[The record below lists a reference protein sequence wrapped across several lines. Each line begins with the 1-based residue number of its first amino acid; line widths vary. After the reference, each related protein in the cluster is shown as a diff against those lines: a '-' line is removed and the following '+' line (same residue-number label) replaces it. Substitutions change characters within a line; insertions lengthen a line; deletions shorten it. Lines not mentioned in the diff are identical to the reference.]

1 MSDIELVELV
11 IKIPKSDY
19 RCIKEIPLSSMFG
32 FDNWELIAQAI
43 ANGIP
48 LPNVF
53 QDIKNDMIDRSFMSD
68 IYNDETEEEI
78 IHLNEAFD
86 AMDKYIRDKE

>member
-1 MSDIELVELV
+1 MELV
-11 IKIPKSDY
+11 IKIPDEVY
-19 RCIKEIPLSSMFG
+19 QRLLEEQHLPNRIDLEYFIVHG
-32 FDNWELIAQAI
+32 T
-43 ANGIP
+43 P

-53 QDIKNDMIDRSFMSD
+53 QEIKNDMIDRSFMSD